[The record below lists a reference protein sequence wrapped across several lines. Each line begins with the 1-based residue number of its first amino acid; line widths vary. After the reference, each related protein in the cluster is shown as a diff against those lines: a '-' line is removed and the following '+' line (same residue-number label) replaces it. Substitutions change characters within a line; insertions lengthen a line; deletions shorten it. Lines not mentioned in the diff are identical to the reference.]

1 MDKILCSVDSYEF
14 IANWLYKNNVK
25 INELPVVLREFT
37 MECEFA
43 GLYGNSTWATF
54 DMKFTDDGVVHL
66 SNFKCKESSTKLPDC
81 SFHKIDSITDNGIV
95 GFSWGI
101 SCDRP
106 LSDIEEKLGF
116 CMIYYVTYVT
126 YFMANFEPELVE
138 YVEKEVKKK
147 KKKGKSKSQ
156 SKLIQTQIIRL
167 NKFVSDVKTGKK
179 QVKRHYNKCTYSFGV
194 KGHYRTY
201 KSGKRV
207 WIKPF
212 QKNTL
217 ENRLKRSKEYTFN
230 LKKK

>member
-1 MDKILCSVDSYEF
+1 M
-14 IANWLYKNNVK
+14 
-25 INELPVVLREFT
+25 T
-37 MECEFA
+37 
-43 GLYGNSTWATF
+43 
-54 DMKFTDDGVVHL
+54 
-66 SNFKCKESSTKLPDC
+66 
-81 SFHKIDSITDNGIV
+81 
-95 GFSWGI
+95 
-101 SCDRP
+101 
-106 LSDIEEKLGF
+106 
-116 CMIYYVTYVT
+116 YYVTYVT

-156 SKLIQTQIIRL
+156 SKLIQTQVIRL

-201 KSGKRV
+201 KSGKKV

>member
-43 GLYGNSTWATF
+43 RLYGNSTWAT
-54 DMKFTDDGVVHL
+54 
-66 SNFKCKESSTKLPDC
+66 
-81 SFHKIDSITDNGIV
+81 
-95 GFSWGI
+95 
-101 SCDRP
+101 
-106 LSDIEEKLGF
+106 
-116 CMIYYVTYVT
+116 
-126 YFMANFEPELVE
+126 FEPELVE